1 MKKED
6 IFALFLLLNC
16 LYLQEKLILVS
27 SQFMVVL
34 KYDF

>member
-16 LYLQEKLILVS
+16 LYLQEKLILVA